1 VNLLEKVFELGQ
13 FKALPVVMK
22 FDVDNCV
29 KAINDFL
36 VDRQLRQCFPLLLLL
51 VFVYDDRELT
61 C

>member
-1 VNLLEKVFELGQ
+1 
-13 FKALPVVMK
+13 VVMK